1 MFGALSYPPVPLV
14 EVGPLTLSLH
24 GLFAGIG
31 FVAGAWLM
39 LREVK
44 RRGFDS
50 DKVISVLTWAL
61 IGAILGARFFTVPAH
76 LGEDSLSEI
85 FSISGDYSILGG
97 YAGGIIAGVIR
108 GKMLGMALWPH
119 FDMAAPGLA
128 LGAVVGR
135 IGDLAIVEHLGS
147 PTTFFLG
154 YQLKPGY
161 DISPQHDILEQ
172 ICEADVFCG
181 PYHHTGLYDLLGALA
196 LLGVLLLLRRRW
208 TTAHYGQLFAV
219 WAIWYGL
226 QRFLIDFARLGAAR
240 DGLTL
245 PNGEV
250 VEGVIADGVMGP
262 LTGSQWGA
270 LLVAVIG
277 VGLFMWFRART
288 PLVSVEQDFAYGAQ
302 PPGFV
307 DPDTAVGPAEAA
319 PSDDGAPTGTGAQTT
334 TEDDDAA
341 VAGKADAPDRGGSEP
356 VEPEG
361 Q

>member
-1 MFGALSYPPVPLV
+1 MIGALSYPPIPLV
-14 EVGPLTLSLH
+14 EVGPLTLSMH

-31 FVAGAWLM
+31 FVVGAWLM

-61 IGAILGARFFTVPAH
+61 VGAILGARFFTVPAH
-76 LGEDSLSEI
+76 IGDPGYGLSDAI
-85 FSISGDYSILGG
+85 SISGDYSILGG

-108 GKMLGMALWPH
+108 GRMLKMALWPH

-128 LGAVVGR
+128 IGAVVGR
-135 IGDLAIVEHLGS
+135 LGDLAIVEHLGS
-147 PTTFFLG
+147 PTSFFLG

-161 DISPQHDILEQ
+161 DISPQHDVLER
-172 ICEADVFCG
+172 ICEADAICG
-181 PYHHTGLYDLLGALA
+181 PYHHTALYDLLGALA
-196 LLGVLLLLRRRW
+196 LLGFLLFLRRRW

-219 WAIWYGL
+219 WAIGYGL

-250 VEGVIADGVMGP
+250 VQTIADGVMGP

-270 LLVAVIG
+270 LMVAAIG
-277 VGLFMWFRART
+277 LGLFFWFRVKT
-288 PLVSVEQDFAYGAQ
+288 PVVSVEQDIAYGAH
-302 PPGFV
+302 PGVV
-307 DPDTAVGPAEAA
+307 DIDVAE
-319 PSDDGAPTGTGAQTT
+319 DGAPQPPADPAGTREAG
-334 TEDDDAA
+334 EPDDAA
-341 VAGKADAPDRGGSEP
+341 ETTVGPETEQTGSD
-356 VEPEG
+356 G
-361 Q
+361 